1 MAIRSGIAAQIG
13 LSAETTWGTYVA
25 PDHWYEFN
33 EEDLSLSI
41 EPIESAGI
49 RANNRVLRTDR
60 WAQGQKRAE
69 GSVTMEVPSK
79 SFGLI
84 AKHALGSATI
94 TTPSGA
100 TNARLHRHVLGDP
113 YGLGLTVQVGRPDNA
128 GTVQPFSY
136 TGAKI
141 SELTLSNSVD
151 EILQAEI
158 GLVAQNEVTSQALAS
173 ASYPTGNQVFNW
185 TQGVITIGG
194 STVGVVTDFEVTINN
209 GLKDDRYFLGAAT
222 MSQPIIANMTEITG
236 SMTVEWSGLT
246 DYNRFVNGTIASVTA
261 KWTAATAIEG
271 STYPYVEVTLPDC
284 RFDGDTP
291 NVGGPDVI
299 THDLTFKA
307 LYDGS
312 DQPITIDLMSDDTV
326 S

>member
-1 MAIRSGIAAQIG
+1 MAIRSGIAAQLGI
-13 LSAETTWGTYVA
+13 SAETTWGTYVA

-60 WAQGQKRAE
+60 WAQGQKRVE
-69 GSVTMEVPSK
+69 GSVTMEVPTK

-84 AKHALGSATI
+84 AKHALGAASI

-100 TNARLHRHVLGDP
+100 TNARLHRHTLSDP
-113 YGLGLTVQVGRPDNA
+113 YGLGMTVQVGRPDNS

-136 TGAKI
+136 TGAKV
-141 SELTLSNSVD
+141 SELTLASSVD
-151 EILQAEI
+151 EILTAEI
-158 GLVAQNEVTSQALAS
+158 GFVAQNETTSQSLAS

-185 TQGVITIGG
+185 TQGVVSIGG
-194 STVGVVTDFEVTINN
+194 GAVGVVTDFEVTINN
-209 GLKDDRYFLGAAT
+209 GLKDDRYFLGAST

-236 SMTVEWSGLT
+236 TMTVEWSGLT
-246 DYNRFVNGTIASVTA
+246 DYNRFVNGTTASISA

-271 STYPYVEVTLPDC
+271 STFPYVEVVLANC

-307 LYDGS
+307 LYDGTNG
-312 DQPITIDLMSDDTV
+312 PIVIDLMSDDTV

>member
-13 LSAETTWGTYVA
+13 LAAETTWGTYVA

-60 WAQGQKRAE
+60 WAQGQKRVE
-69 GSVTMEVPSK
+69 GSVTMEVPTK
-79 SFGLI
+79 SFGLV
-84 AKHALGSATI
+84 AKHALGAVNIS
-94 TTPSGA
+94 TPSGA
-100 TNARLHRHVLGDP
+100 TNARLHRHTLGDP
-113 YGLGLTVQVGRPDNA
+113 YGLGLTVQVGRPDNL

-136 TGAKI
+136 TGAKV
-141 SELTLSNSVD
+141 SELTLTNSVD

-158 GLVAQNEVTSQALAS
+158 GIVAQNETTSQSLAS

-185 TQGVITIGG
+185 TQGVISIGG
-194 STVGVVTDFEVTINN
+194 GAVGVVTDFEVTVNN

-246 DYNRFVNGTIASVTA
+246 DYNRFVNGTTASISA

-271 STYPYVEVTLPDC
+271 STFPYVEVTLANC

-307 LYDGS
+307 LYDGTNG
-312 DQPITIDLMSDDTV
+312 PIVIDLMSDDTV

>member
-13 LSAETTWGTYVA
+13 LAAETTWGTYVA

-33 EEDLSLSI
+33 EEDMSLSI

-60 WAQGQKRAE
+60 WAQGQKRVE
-69 GSVTMEVPSK
+69 GTVTMEVPSK

-84 AKHALGSATI
+84 AKHALGSASI

-100 TNARLHRHVLGDP
+100 TNARLHRHTLGDP

-128 GTVQPFSY
+128 GTVQPFTY
-136 TGAKI
+136 TGAKV
-141 SELTLSNSVD
+141 SELTLANSVD
-151 EILQAEI
+151 EILTAEI
-158 GLVAQNEVTSQALAS
+158 GVVAQNEVTSQALVS

-185 TQGVITIGG
+185 TQGVISIAGG
-194 STVGVVTDFEVTINN
+194 AVGVVTDFEVTINN
-209 GLKDDRYFLGAAT
+209 GLKDDRYFLGAST

-236 SMTVEWSGLT
+236 TMTVEWSGLT
-246 DYNRFVNGTIASVTA
+246 DYNRFVNGTTASITA
-261 KWTAATAIEG
+261 KWTAATAIE
-271 STYPYVEVTLPDC
+271 STTYPYVEISLPDC

-307 LYDGS
+307 LYDGT
-312 DQPITIDLMSDDTV
+312 DQPITIDLLSDDTV